1 MWYNLIEDGEVM
13 KFKKVY
19 IEITN
24 RCNLA
29 CSFCIKNQRKV
40 KSMTLDEF
48 EHVIKQVKPYTD
60 YVYLHVLGEPLL
72 HEQLSEI
79 FLICHKYEM
88 NINLTTNGTL
98 LKDKLS
104 VLIQGKIRQVNI
116 SLHNFSEQ
124 DINQKEY
131 VHEVCDCAKT
141 LAENNTYVS
150 LRLWNMK
157 NGIIDEETKEIRN
170 EVLRYFHLEH
180 LIPEKAE
187 NIKCMSRVFLQFEEQ
202 FMWPSFSND
211 IYHEEGNCLGPKQM
225 LGILSDGT
233 IVPCCLDSKG
243 DITLGNIF
251 MDDLKVVLEGERYL
265 NMVKGFQNRK
275 INEELCKKCGYR
287 QRFDVK

>member
-1 MWYNLIEDGEVM
+1 MR
-13 KFKKVY
+13 FKKVY

-29 CSFCIKNQRKV
+29 CSFCIKNQREV
-40 KSMTLDEF
+40 KSMSLYEF
-48 EHVIKQVKPYTD
+48 EHILKQIKPYTD
-60 YVYLHVLGEPLL
+60 YIYLHVLGEPLL
-72 HEQLSEI
+72 HKNISDI
-79 FLICHKYEM
+79 FLLCHKYEM

-104 VLIQGKIRQVNI
+104 VLLNGKIRQVNI

-124 DINQKEY
+124 NINQKEY
-131 VHEVCDCAKT
+131 VKDVCETAEILAKHG
-141 LAENNTYVS
+141 TYVS

-157 NGIIDEETKEIRN
+157 NGKIDEDTNKIRN
-170 EVLRYFHLEH
+170 EVLKYFNMEH
-180 LIPEKAE
+180 MLNSKPI
-187 NIKCMSRVFLQFEEQ
+187 NIKCMPKVFLQFDEQ
-202 FMWPSFSND
+202 FIWPSFSNE
-211 IYHEEGNCLGPKQM
+211 IYNETGNCLGPKQM

-251 MDDLKVVLEGERYL
+251 KDDLKDILESKRYL
-265 NMVKGFQNRK
+265 NMVNGFQNRK
-275 INEELCKKCGYR
+275 IIEKLCKKCGYR